1 VLLDVPFGNHSSNQS
16 TPIKL
21 SIISKAVECIPP
33 PQTGGG
39 LSFFSFFS
47 PNFVMQKIWKFFP
60 KTGKMDIIYTR

>member
-33 PQTGGG
+33 QFSSRPQTGGG
-39 LSFFSFFS
+39 LSFFFFF

-60 KTGKMDIIYTR
+60 KQEK